1 VVTSIAAAADPATRL
16 FLIEATVP
24 NPGGSLRPGM
34 IATVNLRSSG
44 RAEQVALVP
53 LSAIIRGKGDAP
65 GFSVMIVRA
74 NQAHSQAVKLGT
86 TYDDQIAVT
95 GLQPGELVVV
105 SGASLL
111 AEGERVEVI
120 Q

>member
-1 VVTSIAAAADPATRL
+1 
-16 FLIEATVP
+16 
-24 NPGGSLRPGM
+24 
-34 IATVNLRSSG
+34 
-44 RAEQVALVP
+44 
-53 LSAIIRGKGDAP
+53 
-65 GFSVMIVRA
+65 MIVRA